1 MDSPRTL
8 YSGGWM
14 NKIHN
19 VIWSKVKGCYVV
31 VSELVRFCK
40 HSSTG
45 GGSKQIRALLTAM
58 IMLGG
63 GMSVQAW
70 NPSVIIDHVDSNGN
84 IIANNGYGAFD
95 TDNYLYD
102 YKNPG
107 NLSPGWEENGE
118 SIRYGMHSVGG
129 IAIGRWTDIV
139 SETARAGTYQSG
151 IALGDYARAKG
162 SFAVG
167 IGAYSQ
173 ATDIA
178 AMAIGAAAK
187 ATGFNSLAMMR
198 QSAAL
203 GTYSTAIGTASW
215 ADAESSFA
223 LGYSSTALGKQSIA
237 IGAAAKKVSWDD
249 KGTQIGSY
257 VSDGH
262 TEAAADRS
270 FALGTEAKTSVDA
283 TDSLAIGTG
292 ARTTA
297 ANTLAV
303 GTLSKAQDSD
313 ALAFGSNATSS
324 GKNALSMGTSS
335 EASGDNSFAIGNTAN
350 AEGDGSLALG
360 TKSNAAG
367 EDSFALGRATA
378 AKAERAIAIG
388 SEASASKERTIAIGD
403 TSSVTGDASIAIGVG
418 ANVGAN
424 NSIALGTNTR
434 VNGPLVNGWSAFTNE
449 MNNNE
454 ENGVI
459 AVGNVGM
466 ERRIINVAGGEKDTD
481 AVNVKQL
488 RYVNSNLARSIGG
501 DSYTGYEDNGSTYL
515 APDFSVKGT
524 IYHTVKEAVEA
535 AQTNYYSVNT
545 QVDGDTIGAGS
556 NYSNDGATGS
566 GALAAGLW
574 ASATGTD
581 SVAVGRKAT
590 ANGGGDVAIGYQAGR
605 NATNGSDAADGYTH
619 NVFIGNDAGTDTAS
633 YLNVAIGAGA
643 QTKGSKGKE
652 GYMVALGGGAV
663 ATDEGS
669 IAIGGMATSQKN
681 AIAVGQSAVA
691 GKSSIA
697 IGYGSQTTAEKT
709 VLLGNLIT
717 GSTQANSVVL
727 GNASTDRVAT
737 TEHSSTIEGI
747 TYGEFAG
754 AGSIKK
760 GVVSVGAPTNERQ
773 IINVAA
779 GRIAADSTDAINGSQ
794 LYATNTAIGHVANS
808 VVTVMGGEARLGS
821 DGTIT
826 TSNIGGTGKDT
837 VHDAIQ
843 ANKTRIDTNETN
855 ISTNAGNIATN
866 SQHITENAGNI
877 ATNTQHI
884 TDNSRRISE
893 NATTISNVN
902 QKVEAGWEIQY
913 DGTKLKDVT
922 PSSRVV
928 NLKAG
933 TNIVLAGEGDAITIS
948 TSKEPTFDVVR
959 VGGNTTI
966 SGDGVTISGGP
977 SVTKNG
983 IDAGNKK
990 ITNVADG
997 TNNSDAVNKGQ
1008 LDKAKLDVTTNI
1020 TNTLT
1025 TKGINVS
1032 GNSGTEAHYNLGETI
1047 PIKGEG
1053 TKDDSSYSGENIKTI
1068 VTTDGTLLV
1077 TMDKDIT
1084 TDSVTAKTVS
1094 VEKTVTVGKDGIDGK
1109 NGQPGY
1115 ITIIG
1120 QPGKDGANGKPGK
1133 NAKADITA
1141 IEGKPGVDGTDGLN
1155 GKDGIT
1161 RIQYT
1166 DRDKNTHEVATLD
1179 DGMKYGGDAGTVIKK
1194 KLNEQVNVVG
1204 GITDANAFTAEDNLG
1219 VVSDGKDTL
1228 KVRLAK
1234 ELKGLTKVTVVD
1246 GTNKTEVTPGTIVT
1260 SDSNGSTTV
1269 NGEGLTTGDTKVT
1282 TNGVTNGDTSLTKDG
1297 LTISG
1302 GPSVTKNGID
1312 AGNQKVT
1319 NVADGVENSDAVNKG
1334 QLDEAKSD
1342 VTTNITNT
1350 LTTKGIYVSGNSGN
1364 SAHFDLGETI
1374 PIKGEGIKDDSS
1386 YSGDNI
1392 KTVVKDGTLFVMMDK
1407 DINATTVTVGKGGVD
1422 GKNGQPGYITII
1434 GQPGKDGANGE
1445 PGTNARADVTVI
1457 EGKPGVNG
1465 TDGLNGKDGITRIQY
1480 ADRDNNTHEVATL
1493 DDGMKYGGD
1502 AGTVIK
1508 KKLNEQVNVVG
1519 GITDTNALTAEDN
1532 LGVVSDGENNLKV
1545 RLAKELKGLTKVTVV
1560 DGMNKT
1566 EVTPGTIVT
1575 TDSNGST
1582 TVNGEG
1588 LTTGDTKVT
1597 TEGLTTG
1604 DTKVTTNGVING
1616 DTSLTKDGLTIN
1628 DGPSVTKNGIDAG
1641 NKKIINVADGTKDSD
1656 AVNKG
1661 QLDKV
1666 AAAANTKVEGSD
1678 NIAVDESVD
1687 TETKAKTYTVTLKD
1701 SITLGTEP
1709 EKQISL
1715 DGTNGKAT
1723 VGKVVVDGANGYVTG
1738 LTNTEW
1744 DVDNP
1749 QAVSGRAATED
1760 QLKTVNGKVNTNAEH
1775 ITNITNTVNAGW
1787 EAQVNGTKVKDVT
1800 PNSRVLNF
1808 NEGKNISV
1816 EGNGDTI
1823 TVKTIDTPSFTSVTT
1838 GDTVIN
1844 TNGVT
1849 NGDTS
1854 LTKDGLTISGGPSVT
1869 KSGIDAGNQKITN
1882 VADGTNNSDAVNKG
1896 QLDKVA
1902 AAANTKV
1909 EGSDNIAVDESVDN
1923 ETKAKTYTV
1932 KLKDSIT
1939 LGTEP
1944 EKQISLDGTNGKA
1957 TVGKVAVDGANGHVT
1972 GLTNT
1977 EWDVDNPQVVS
1988 GRAATEDQL
1997 KTVNGKVNTN
2007 AEHITNITNTVNAGW
2022 EAQVNGTKVKDVTPN
2037 SRELN
2042 FNEGK
2047 NISVEGNGDTI
2058 TVKTIDTPSFTSV
2071 TTGDTVINTNGVTNG
2086 DTSLTKDGLTINGGP
2101 SVTKNGIDAGG
2112 DKITNVA
2119 KGEDPTDAVN
2129 KSQLDEVAKAAMA
2142 ANTIVEGSDN
2152 ITVDESVYNETKAKT
2167 YTVKLKDSI
2176 TLGAEPE
2183 KQISLDGTNGKATV
2197 GKVAVDGANGHV
2209 TGLTNTE
2216 WDVDNPQAVSGRAAT
2231 EDQLKTVNGKVNT
2244 NAEHISN
2251 ITNTVNAGWEAQV
2264 NGTKVK
2270 DVTPNSRVLN
2280 FNEGKNIIVEGNGD
2294 TITVK
2299 TIDTPSFTSVTTGDT
2314 VINTNGVTNGDTSLT
2329 KDGLTISG
2337 GPSVTKNGID
2347 AGGKK
2352 ITNVADGVEISD
2364 AVNKG
2369 QLDKVAAAANT
2380 KVEGSDNITVDESVD
2395 NETKA
2400 KTYTV
2405 KLKDNITLG
2414 TEPEK
2419 QISLDGTNGK
2429 AIVGK
2434 VAVDGSNGHVT
2445 GLTNTEW
2452 DVDNPQAA
2460 SGRAATEDQ
2469 LKKATSG
2476 LTAKGINVS
2485 GNSGTQAHFNLG
2497 ETIPIKGE
2505 GTKDDSSYS
2514 GENIKTIVK
2523 DGTLFVMMDKDI
2535 NATTVTVGK
2544 DGINGKDG
2552 QPGSI
2557 TIIGQP
2563 GKDGANGEPGKNA
2576 KADITVIEG
2585 KPGVDGTNGLNGKDG
2600 ITRIQYTDRDNNTH
2614 EVATLD
2620 DGMKYGGDAGT
2631 VIKKKLNEQVNVVGG
2646 ITDTNALTAE
2656 DNLGVVSDG
2665 ENNLKVRLAKEL
2677 EGLTKVT
2684 VVDGTNKTEVT
2695 PGTIVTTDSNGS
2707 TTVNGEGLTTGDTK
2721 VTTEGLTTGDT
2732 KVTTNGV
2739 TNGDTSLT
2747 KDGLTISGG
2756 PSVTKSGID
2765 AGGDKITNVA
2775 KGENP
2780 TDAVNK
2786 SQLDDVAKA
2795 AMAANTIVE
2804 GSDNIAVDESVDTET
2819 KAKTYTVTLKDS
2831 ITLGTEP
2838 EKQIS
2843 LDGTNGK
2850 ATVGKVVVDGANG
2863 YVTGLTNTEWDV
2875 DNPQAV
2881 SGRAAT
2887 EDQLKKATSG
2897 LTAKGINVSGNSGTQ
2912 AHFNLGETIPI
2923 KGEGTKDDS
2932 SYSGENIKTIVKD
2945 GTLFVMMDKDI
2956 NATTV
2961 TVGKDGING
2970 KDGQPGSITIIGQP
2984 GKDGAN
2990 GEPGKNAKADIT
3002 VIEGKPGVDGTNGL
3016 NGKDGITRIQY
3027 TDRDNNTHEV
3037 ATLDDGMKYGGDA
3050 GTVIKKKLNEQ
3061 VNVVGGIT
3069 DANAFTAEDNLGVV
3083 SDGKD
3088 NLKVRLAKELK
3099 GLTKVTVGDGT
3110 NKTEVT
3116 PGTIVTTDSNGSTT
3130 VNGEGLTTGGT
3141 KVTTNG
3147 VTNGDT
3153 SLTKD
3158 GLTISGGPSVTKN
3171 GIDAG
3176 NQKITNVADGTK
3188 DSDAVNKGQLDKVAA
3203 AANTKVEGS
3212 DNIAVDESVDNETKA
3227 KTYTV
3232 KLKDSITLGS
3242 EPEKQISL
3250 DGTTGTVSIGAG
3262 DKAIVIDAV
3271 GSTITAGRVAVD
3283 GANGYVTGL
3292 TNTEWDVDNP
3302 QAVSGRAATEDQ
3314 LKKATSGLTAKGIN
3328 VSGNSGTQAHFNL
3341 GETIPI
3347 KGEGTKDDSS
3357 YSGENI
3363 KTIVKDGTLFVM
3375 MDKDINATTVTVGKD
3390 GINGKDGQPGSI
3402 TIIGQPGKDGAN
3414 GEPGKN
3420 AKADITVI
3428 EGKPGVDG
3436 TNGLN
3441 GKDGITRIQ
3450 YTDRDNNTHEV
3461 ATLDDGM
3468 KYGGDAGAVIKK
3480 KLNEQVNVVGGIT
3493 DSNAFTAE
3501 DNLGV
3506 VSDGKNNLKV
3516 RLAKELKGLTKV
3528 TVVDGA
3534 NKTEITPGTIVTT
3547 DSNGSTTVNGE
3558 GLTAGGTKVTT
3569 EGLTTGDTKVTTN
3582 GVTNGDTSLT
3592 KDGLTISGGPA
3603 VTKNGID
3610 AGNKKIINVAD
3621 GTKDSDAVNKGQLD
3635 KVAAAANTKV
3645 EGSDNIAVDESVD
3658 NETKAKT
3665 YTVKLK
3671 DSITLGSEPEKQ
3683 ISLDGTTGTVSI
3695 GAGDKAIVI
3704 DAVGSTITA
3713 GRVAV
3718 DGSNGHVIGLTNTEW
3733 DVENPQAVSG
3743 RAATED
3749 QLKTVNG
3756 KVNTNA
3762 EHISNI
3768 TNAVNAGWE
3777 AQVNETKVKDVTPN
3791 SRVLNFNEGK
3801 NIIVEG
3807 NGDTITVKTTD
3818 TPSFT
3823 TVTTGDTVMDTHG
3836 VTIGGTTLTKE
3847 GLVTG
3852 HTKVTDNGVTIDNTS
3867 LTEDGLTIS
3876 GGPSVT
3882 KNGIDAGAKKIT
3894 NVADGVEKSDAVNKG
3909 QLDNEVNAIKTDI
3922 TNVTNT
3928 LTTKGI
3934 NVSGNSGTQAHF
3946 NLGETIPIKGEGTKD
3961 DSSYS
3966 GENIKTIVTT
3976 DGTLLVTMDKDI
3988 TTDSVTAKTVSV
4000 EKTVTVGK
4008 DGVDEKNGQP
4018 GYITIIGQPGKDG
4031 ANGEPGTNAKANI
4044 TVIEG
4049 QPGVNGTDGLNG
4061 KDGVQGKDGITRI
4074 RYTDRDNNTHEVA
4087 TLDDGM
4093 KYGGDA
4099 GTVIKKKLN
4108 EQVNV
4113 VGGITDANAFTAEDN
4128 LGVVSDGENNLKV
4141 RLAKELKGLAKVT
4154 VSDGKRTT
4162 DIQPGRI
4169 VTETVRAN
4177 TVQADVVQTGR
4188 TTLSDEGIIIRSNED
4203 RSRIGGQSK
4212 GNTMNVRLTADGL
4225 DNGGNRITN
4234 VAPGENGTDA
4244 VNVDQL
4250 KAATVGIA
4258 DQLGRL
4264 GTEVNRVGAHAA
4276 AMAALKPLQYDPLEP
4291 TQIMAGIGNYRNE
4304 TAAAVGIAHYTAEDT
4319 MFHMGVSVGAHRN
4332 MINAGVTHKFGW
4344 SPEKKAIPDRYKSG
4358 PISSVYVMQDEVTAL
4373 KLENQKI
4380 RQANE
4385 RILSEWD
4392 ALKADNESL
4401 RKDNEEMKAVLAAI
4415 MIRLGGQ

>member
-1 MDSPRTL
+1 
-8 YSGGWM
+8 
-14 NKIHN
+14 
-19 VIWSKVKGCYVV
+19 
-31 VSELVRFCK
+31 
-40 HSSTG
+40 
-45 GGSKQIRALLTAM
+45 
-58 IMLGG
+58 
-63 GMSVQAW
+63 MSVQAW

-118 SIRYGMHSVGG
+118 SIRYGRNSVGG
-129 IAIGRWTDIV
+129 IAIGRYTDIV

-237 IGAAAKKVSWDD
+237 IGAAAKEVSWDD

-367 EDSFALGRATA
+367 EDSFALGRATT

-524 IYHTVKEAVEA
+524 TYHTVKEAVEA

-545 QVDGDTIGAGS
+545 QVDGDTTGAGS

-574 ASATGTD
+574 ASATGAD

-605 NATNGSDAADGYTH
+605 NATNGSDAVDGYTH
-619 NVFIGNDAGTDTAS
+619 NVFIGNDAGTDTES
-633 YLNVAIGAGA
+633 YRNVAIGAGA
-643 QTKGSKGKE
+643 QTEGSKGKE
-652 GYMVALGGGAV
+652 GYMVALGSGAV

-669 IAIGGMATSQKN
+669 ISIGGMATSQKN

-843 ANKTRIDTNETN
+843 ANKTRIDTNEIN

-933 TNIVLAGEGDAITIS
+933 TNMVLAGEGDAITIS

-1008 LDKAKLDVTTNI
+1008 LDKVAAAANTKVEGSDNIAVDESVDNETKAKTYTVKLKDNIILGTEPEKQISLDGTNGKATVGKVAVDGSNGHVTGL
-1020 TNTLT
+1020 TNTEWDVDNPQAVSGRAATEDQLKKATSGLT

-1032 GNSGTEAHYNLGETI
+1032 GNSGTQAHFNLGETI

-1053 TKDDSSYSGENIKTI
+1053 AKNDSAYSGENIKTI
-1068 VTTDGTLLV
+1068 VKDGTLFV
-1077 TMDKDIT
+1077 MMDKDINAT
-1084 TDSVTAKTVS
+1084 
-1094 VEKTVTVGKDGIDGK
+1094 TVTVGKDGVDGK
-1109 NGQPGY
+1109 DGQPGS

-1120 QPGKDGANGKPGK
+1120 QPGKDGANGEPGK
-1133 NAKADITA
+1133 NAKADITV
-1141 IEGKPGVDGTDGLN
+1141 IEGKPGVDGKDGLN

-1166 DRDKNTHEVATLD
+1166 DRDNNTHEVATLD

-1194 KLNEQVNVVG
+1194 KLNEQVNVIG
-1204 GITDANAFTAEDNLG
+1204 GITDSDAFTEEDNLG
-1219 VVSDGKDTL
+1219 VVSDGENNL

-1260 SDSNGSTTV
+1260 TDSNGSTTV

-1312 AGNQKVT
+1312 AGNQKV
-1319 NVADGVENSDAVNKG
+1319 
-1334 QLDEAKSD
+1334 
-1342 VTTNITNT
+1342 
-1350 LTTKGIYVSGNSGN
+1350 
-1364 SAHFDLGETI
+1364 
-1374 PIKGEGIKDDSS
+1374 
-1386 YSGDNI
+1386 
-1392 KTVVKDGTLFVMMDK
+1392 
-1407 DINATTVTVGKGGVD
+1407 
-1422 GKNGQPGYITII
+1422 
-1434 GQPGKDGANGE
+1434 
-1445 PGTNARADVTVI
+1445 
-1457 EGKPGVNG
+1457 
-1465 TDGLNGKDGITRIQY
+1465 
-1480 ADRDNNTHEVATL
+1480 
-1493 DDGMKYGGD
+1493 
-1502 AGTVIK
+1502 
-1508 KKLNEQVNVVG
+1508 
-1519 GITDTNALTAEDN
+1519 
-1532 LGVVSDGENNLKV
+1532 
-1545 RLAKELKGLTKVTVV
+1545 
-1560 DGMNKT
+1560 
-1566 EVTPGTIVT
+1566 
-1575 TDSNGST
+1575 
-1582 TVNGEG
+1582 
-1588 LTTGDTKVT
+1588 
-1597 TEGLTTG
+1597 
-1604 DTKVTTNGVING
+1604 
-1616 DTSLTKDGLTIN
+1616 
-1628 DGPSVTKNGIDAG
+1628 
-1641 NKKIINVADGTKDSD
+1641 
-1656 AVNKG
+1656 
-1661 QLDKV
+1661 
-1666 AAAANTKVEGSD
+1666 
-1678 NIAVDESVD
+1678 
-1687 TETKAKTYTVTLKD
+1687 
-1701 SITLGTEP
+1701 
-1709 EKQISL
+1709 
-1715 DGTNGKAT
+1715 
-1723 VGKVVVDGANGYVTG
+1723 
-1738 LTNTEW
+1738 
-1744 DVDNP
+1744 
-1749 QAVSGRAATED
+1749 
-1760 QLKTVNGKVNTNAEH
+1760 
-1775 ITNITNTVNAGW
+1775 
-1787 EAQVNGTKVKDVT
+1787 
-1800 PNSRVLNF
+1800 
-1808 NEGKNISV
+1808 
-1816 EGNGDTI
+1816 
-1823 TVKTIDTPSFTSVTT
+1823 
-1838 GDTVIN
+1838 
-1844 TNGVT
+1844 
-1849 NGDTS
+1849 
-1854 LTKDGLTISGGPSVT
+1854 
-1869 KSGIDAGNQKITN
+1869 
-1882 VADGTNNSDAVNKG
+1882 
-1896 QLDKVA
+1896 
-1902 AAANTKV
+1902 
-1909 EGSDNIAVDESVDN
+1909 
-1923 ETKAKTYTV
+1923 
-1932 KLKDSIT
+1932 
-1939 LGTEP
+1939 
-1944 EKQISLDGTNGKA
+1944 
-1957 TVGKVAVDGANGHVT
+1957 
-1972 GLTNT
+1972 
-1977 EWDVDNPQVVS
+1977 
-1988 GRAATEDQL
+1988 
-1997 KTVNGKVNTN
+1997 
-2007 AEHITNITNTVNAGW
+2007 
-2022 EAQVNGTKVKDVTPN
+2022 
-2037 SRELN
+2037 
-2042 FNEGK
+2042 
-2047 NISVEGNGDTI
+2047 
-2058 TVKTIDTPSFTSV
+2058 
-2071 TTGDTVINTNGVTNG
+2071 
-2086 DTSLTKDGLTINGGP
+2086 
-2101 SVTKNGIDAGG
+2101 
-2112 DKITNVA
+2112 
-2119 KGEDPTDAVN
+2119 
-2129 KSQLDEVAKAAMA
+2129 
-2142 ANTIVEGSDN
+2142 
-2152 ITVDESVYNETKAKT
+2152 
-2167 YTVKLKDSI
+2167 
-2176 TLGAEPE
+2176 
-2183 KQISLDGTNGKATV
+2183 
-2197 GKVAVDGANGHV
+2197 
-2209 TGLTNTE
+2209 
-2216 WDVDNPQAVSGRAAT
+2216 
-2231 EDQLKTVNGKVNT
+2231 
-2244 NAEHISN
+2244 
-2251 ITNTVNAGWEAQV
+2251 
-2264 NGTKVK
+2264 
-2270 DVTPNSRVLN
+2270 
-2280 FNEGKNIIVEGNGD
+2280 
-2294 TITVK
+2294 
-2299 TIDTPSFTSVTTGDT
+2299 
-2314 VINTNGVTNGDTSLT
+2314 
-2329 KDGLTISG
+2329 
-2337 GPSVTKNGID
+2337 
-2347 AGGKK
+2347 
-2352 ITNVADGVEISD
+2352 
-2364 AVNKG
+2364 
-2369 QLDKVAAAANT
+2369 
-2380 KVEGSDNITVDESVD
+2380 
-2395 NETKA
+2395 
-2400 KTYTV
+2400 
-2405 KLKDNITLG
+2405 
-2414 TEPEK
+2414 
-2419 QISLDGTNGK
+2419 
-2429 AIVGK
+2429 
-2434 VAVDGSNGHVT
+2434 
-2445 GLTNTEW
+2445 
-2452 DVDNPQAA
+2452 
-2460 SGRAATEDQ
+2460 
-2469 LKKATSG
+2469 
-2476 LTAKGINVS
+2476 
-2485 GNSGTQAHFNLG
+2485 
-2497 ETIPIKGE
+2497 
-2505 GTKDDSSYS
+2505 
-2514 GENIKTIVK
+2514 
-2523 DGTLFVMMDKDI
+2523 
-2535 NATTVTVGK
+2535 
-2544 DGINGKDG
+2544 
-2552 QPGSI
+2552 
-2557 TIIGQP
+2557 
-2563 GKDGANGEPGKNA
+2563 
-2576 KADITVIEG
+2576 
-2585 KPGVDGTNGLNGKDG
+2585 
-2600 ITRIQYTDRDNNTH
+2600 
-2614 EVATLD
+2614 
-2620 DGMKYGGDAGT
+2620 
-2631 VIKKKLNEQVNVVGG
+2631 
-2646 ITDTNALTAE
+2646 
-2656 DNLGVVSDG
+2656 
-2665 ENNLKVRLAKEL
+2665 
-2677 EGLTKVT
+2677 
-2684 VVDGTNKTEVT
+2684 
-2695 PGTIVTTDSNGS
+2695 
-2707 TTVNGEGLTTGDTK
+2707 
-2721 VTTEGLTTGDT
+2721 
-2732 KVTTNGV
+2732 
-2739 TNGDTSLT
+2739 
-2747 KDGLTISGG
+2747 
-2756 PSVTKSGID
+2756 
-2765 AGGDKITNVA
+2765 
-2775 KGENP
+2775 
-2780 TDAVNK
+2780 
-2786 SQLDDVAKA
+2786 
-2795 AMAANTIVE
+2795 
-2804 GSDNIAVDESVDTET
+2804 
-2819 KAKTYTVTLKDS
+2819 
-2831 ITLGTEP
+2831 
-2838 EKQIS
+2838 
-2843 LDGTNGK
+2843 
-2850 ATVGKVVVDGANG
+2850 
-2863 YVTGLTNTEWDV
+2863 
-2875 DNPQAV
+2875 
-2881 SGRAAT
+2881 
-2887 EDQLKKATSG
+2887 
-2897 LTAKGINVSGNSGTQ
+2897 
-2912 AHFNLGETIPI
+2912 
-2923 KGEGTKDDS
+2923 
-2932 SYSGENIKTIVKD
+2932 
-2945 GTLFVMMDKDI
+2945 
-2956 NATTV
+2956 
-2961 TVGKDGING
+2961 
-2970 KDGQPGSITIIGQP
+2970 
-2984 GKDGAN
+2984 
-2990 GEPGKNAKADIT
+2990 
-3002 VIEGKPGVDGTNGL
+3002 
-3016 NGKDGITRIQY
+3016 
-3027 TDRDNNTHEV
+3027 
-3037 ATLDDGMKYGGDA
+3037 
-3050 GTVIKKKLNEQ
+3050 
-3061 VNVVGGIT
+3061 
-3069 DANAFTAEDNLGVV
+3069 
-3083 SDGKD
+3083 
-3088 NLKVRLAKELK
+3088 
-3099 GLTKVTVGDGT
+3099 
-3110 NKTEVT
+3110 
-3116 PGTIVTTDSNGSTT
+3116 
-3130 VNGEGLTTGGT
+3130 
-3141 KVTTNG
+3141 
-3147 VTNGDT
+3147 
-3153 SLTKD
+3153 
-3158 GLTISGGPSVTKN
+3158 
-3171 GIDAG
+3171 
-3176 NQKITNVADGTK
+3176 TNVADGTK

-3314 LKKATSGLTAKGIN
+3314 LKKATSGLTTKGIN

-3347 KGEGTKDDSS
+3347 KGEGAKNDSA

-3390 GINGKDGQPGSI
+3390 GVDGKDGQPGSI

-3436 TNGLN
+3436 KDGLN

-3468 KYGGDAGAVIKK
+3468 KYGGDAGTVIKK

-3493 DSNAFTAE
+3493 DTNAFTAE

-3506 VSDGKNNLKV
+3506 VSDGENNLKV

-3528 TVVDGA
+3528 TVVDGT
-3534 NKTEITPGTIVTT
+3534 NKTEVTPGTIVTT

-3558 GLTAGGTKVTT
+3558 GLAI
-3569 EGLTTGDTKVTTN
+3569 N
-3582 GVTNGDTSLT
+3582 
-3592 KDGLTISGGPA
+3592 DGPS

-3610 AGNKKIINVAD
+3610 AGNQKITNVAD
-3621 GTKDSDAVNKGQLD
+3621 GTNNSDAVNKGQLD

-3683 ISLDGTTGTVSI
+3683 ISLDGTNGKATV
-3695 GAGDKAIVI
+3695 GKV
-3704 DAVGSTITA
+3704 V
-3713 GRVAV
+3713 V
-3718 DGSNGHVIGLTNTEW
+3718 DGANGHVTGLTNTEW
-3733 DVENPQAVSG
+3733 DVDNPQAVSG

-3749 QLKTVNG
+3749 QLK
-3756 KVNTNA
+3756 KA
-3762 EHISNI
+3762 
-3768 TNAVNAGWE
+3768 
-3777 AQVNETKVKDVTPN
+3777 
-3791 SRVLNFNEGK
+3791 
-3801 NIIVEG
+3801 
-3807 NGDTITVKTTD
+3807 
-3818 TPSFT
+3818 
-3823 TVTTGDTVMDTHG
+3823 
-3836 VTIGGTTLTKE
+3836 
-3847 GLVTG
+3847 
-3852 HTKVTDNGVTIDNTS
+3852 TS
-3867 LTEDGLTIS
+3867 S
-3876 GGPSVT
+3876 
-3882 KNGIDAGAKKIT
+3882 
-3894 NVADGVEKSDAVNKG
+3894 
-3909 QLDNEVNAIKTDI
+3909 
-3922 TNVTNT
+3922 

-3988 TTDSVTAKTVSV
+3988 TTDSVTAKTV
-4000 EKTVTVGK
+4000 TVGK
-4008 DGVDEKNGQP
+4008 DGIDGKNGQP
-4018 GYITIIGQPGKDG
+4018 GSITIIGQPGKDG
-4031 ANGEPGTNAKANI
+4031 ANGEPGKNAKADI

-4049 QPGVNGTDGLNG
+4049 KPGVDGTNGLN
-4061 KDGVQGKDGITRI
+4061 GKDGITRI
-4074 RYTDRDNNTHEVA
+4074 QYIDRDNNTHEVA

-4113 VGGITDANAFTAEDN
+4113 VGGITDTNAFTAEDN
-4128 LGVVSDGENNLKV
+4128 LGVVSDGKDNLKV
-4141 RLAKELKGLAKVT
+4141 RLAKELKGLTKVT
-4154 VSDGKRTT
+4154 VVDGANKTEITPGTIVTT
-4162 DIQPGRI
+4162 DSNGSTTVNGEGLTINDGPS
-4169 VTETVRAN
+4169 VTKN
-4177 TVQADVVQTGR
+4177 
-4188 TTLSDEGIIIRSNED
+4188 GID
-4203 RSRIGGQSK
+4203 AGGDK
-4212 GNTMNVRLTADGL
+4212 
-4225 DNGGNRITN
+4225 ITN
-4234 VAPGENGTDA
+4234 VAKGENPTDA
-4244 VNVDQL
+4244 VNKSQL
-4250 KAATVGIA
+4250 DDVAK
-4258 DQLGRL
+4258 
-4264 GTEVNRVGAHAA
+4264 A
-4276 AMAALKPLQYDPLEP
+4276 AMAANTKVEGSDNIDVDESVD
-4291 TQIMAGIGNYRNE
+4291 NE
-4304 TAAAVGIAHYTAEDT
+4304 TKAKTYTVKLKDNITLGTEPEKQISLDGTTGTVSIGAGDKAIVIDAVGSTITAGRVAVDGT
-4319 MFHMGVSVGAHRN
+4319 NGH
-4332 MINAGVTHKFGW
+4332 VTGL
-4344 SPEKKAIPDRYKSG
+4344 
-4358 PISSVYVMQDEVTAL
+4358 T
-4373 KLENQKI
+4373 NT
-4380 RQANE
+4380 
-4385 RILSEWD
+4385 EWD
-4392 ALKADNESL
+4392 VDNL
-4401 RKDNEEMKAVLAAI
+4401 RQ
-4415 MIRLGGQ
+4415 RS